1 MKFRESWSHLGA
13 MWCVFREAKED
24 DNRSYK
30 YDERADCEECRERQI
45 FIQSSKHDRGD
56 GKCGSGYGR
65 DERGDIKLTIEM
77 M

>member
-30 YDERADCEECRERQI
+30 YDERADCEECA
-45 FIQSSKHDRGD
+45 S
-56 GKCGSGYGR
+56 GKYLFRAASTIAATASAGR
-65 DERGDIKLTIEM
+65 DMAATSVEILN
-77 M
+77 